1 MGVSVFGT
9 VLGIAYLD
17 KGYIKS
23 TNKSGAP
30 THLQLGPRWRDL
42 IDAKKRK
49 KQWVFMREIDS
60 HC

>member
-9 VLGIAYLD
+9 VLGIADLD

-23 TNKSGAP
+23 TYKSGAP

-42 IDAKKRK
+42 IDAKKEETIG
-49 KQWVFMREIDS
+49 VYEGN
-60 HC
+60 